1 MSSGGGKIKF
11 GRAHVLVHFNFDS
24 VQDLSPKD
32 GATLQDGSAL
42 LETSPAED
50 MPRGVPPKGA

>member
-1 MSSGGGKIKF
+1 MKF
-11 GRAHVLVHFNFDS
+11 GRAHVLIPFNFDS

>member
-1 MSSGGGKIKF
+1 MKF
-11 GRAHVLVHFNFDS
+11 SRAHVLVLFNFDS

-42 LETSPAED
+42 LETSQETPTQD